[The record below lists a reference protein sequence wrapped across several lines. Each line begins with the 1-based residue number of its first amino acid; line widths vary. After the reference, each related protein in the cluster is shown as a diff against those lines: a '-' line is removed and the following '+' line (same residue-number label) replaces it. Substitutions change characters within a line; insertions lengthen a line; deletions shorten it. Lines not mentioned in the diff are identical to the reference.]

1 VLSISIVV
9 VSYGSAAYLA
19 ECFSSLLKSVAVYG
33 ADRVKVA
40 LVENHQDA
48 AQLEKTRRAIAPFL
62 KQGVS
67 FWQAPANLGYGA
79 GANWGWTRL
88 GPSDIKI
95 VLNPDMVFPDEWLS
109 AFVRPFEKDASIGI
123 VGCKLLGREGE
134 IQHAGGLIRRD
145 LVLAEH
151 FGAGEPDD
159 GRWDE
164 SCPVEFVTGAAL
176 GIRAGL
182 FEQLGGFDPA
192 FFPGY
197 YEDVD
202 LCKRVADLGF
212 KVWYEGAAVA
222 HHFEGGTFGRGLGY
236 YLPLHRN
243 RLRYIFKHLSTRQLL
258 TETLPAE
265 TQRLRGTMDDRD
277 RQATATVYRT
287 AARSFFGS
295 LDPGLAPG
303 SRTPA
308 LPAISQEKENKT
320 VLKKKPESSRPDLY
334 DSSLEASSGEGA
346 NLSRQLMER
355 VKEVKEGWLIEEKP
369 FRSRLPFVASLRE
382 RFNSISTRWYVKPI
396 LAQQVEYNAAV
407 ARAIEDLGKLAAA
420 NQPVHD
426 LEIATLSE
434 RMLSMEQ
441 RLERIEIL
449 LENLAASSHNEAGKN
464 V

>member
-1 VLSISIVV
+1 MLSVSIVV

-19 ECFSSLLKSVAVYG
+19 DCFSSLLKSVAVYG
-33 ADRVKVA
+33 PDRVKIA

-48 AQLEKTRRAIAPFL
+48 APLEKTRRAIAPFL
-62 KQGVS
+62 KQGVT

-79 GANWGWTRL
+79 GANWGWSRL
-88 GPSDIKI
+88 GASDLKI
-95 VLNPDMVFPDEWLS
+95 VLNPDMRFPDEWLT
-109 AFVRPFEKDASIGI
+109 AFIRPFEQDATIGI
-123 VGCKLLGREGE
+123 VGCKLLGKEGE

-145 LVLAEH
+145 LALAEH

-164 SCPVEFVTGAAL
+164 SCPVEFITGAAL
-176 GIRAGL
+176 GLRSNL

-202 LCKRVADLGF
+202 LCKQVAALGY
-212 KVWYEGAAVA
+212 KVWYEASAVA
-222 HHFEGGTFGRGLGY
+222 YHFEGGTFGRELSY

-243 RLRYIFKHLSTRQLL
+243 RLRYIFKHISTRQLL

-265 TQRLRGTMDDRD
+265 IRRLRGTLDDRD

-287 AARSFFGS
+287 AAYIYFRSLISGQ
-295 LDPGLAPG
+295 PGF
-303 SRTPA
+303 
-308 LPAISQEKENKT
+308 SQEKENKIA
-320 VLKKKPESSRPDLY
+320 VKKKTESPNLDLY
-334 DSSLEASSGEGA
+334 DLSLEDTSAD
-346 NLSRQLMER
+346 NITLSRRLIER
-355 VKEVKEGWLIEEKP
+355 VNEVKGSWLVEEKP
-369 FRSRLPFVASLRE
+369 FRSRLPFVASLRD

-434 RMLSMEQ
+434 RMLSLEQ
-441 RLERIEIL
+441 RLERIETL
-449 LENLAASSHNEAGKN
+449 LEKLAASSNNEAGKN
-464 V
+464 D